1 MLQIKDAVVVVVL
14 IFLKHNNGLG
24 GQVISSFQL
33 WQIDSTIDNFQ
44 KLLPFQEV
52 IHDKIML
59 NACFQSCLI
68 LVSTMKNMLVYEY
81 VGIILELC

>member
-14 IFLKHNNGLG
+14 IFLKDNGLG
-24 GQVISSFQL
+24 GQMISSFQL
-33 WQIDSTIDNFQ
+33 WQIDSTVDNFQ
-44 KLLPFQEV
+44 KLWPFQEV

-59 NACFQSCLI
+59 NACFHSL
-68 LVSTMKNMLVYEY
+68 MKNMLVYEY

>member
-44 KLLPFQEV
+44 KLWSFQEV